1 MKEAIEHLRQASY
14 LHPTR
19 ASGVGDS
26 CEDAPHDTLVPL
38 NTILFPDGRLA
49 LQVFEVRY
57 LDMIRK
63 CIANAEEFGVVPL
76 AHGDEVR
83 KPGQHEA
90 LAGVGTLAS
99 VVDWTA
105 PLPGLMRI
113 TCVGTQ
119 RFRIVEATQLP
130 HGLWMADIV
139 RLPHDL
145 EIPVPM
151 DQQDVANALGSLIR
165 TLQQRGVTGA
175 QMPMQPPY
183 RLDDSGWVANRWC
196 ELLQL
201 DMMQKELLLAQENP
215 VLRLELVQDA
225 LTENGLLN

>member
-1 MKEAIEHLRQASY
+1 MIPLF
-14 LHPTR
+14 
-19 ASGVGDS
+19 
-26 CEDAPHDTLVPL
+26 PL

-57 LDMIRK
+57 LDMVRR
-63 CIANAEEFGVVPL
+63 CIANGEEFGIVPL
-76 AHGDEVR
+76 AQGDEVR
-83 KPGQHEA
+83 KPGQQEA
-90 LAGVGTLAS
+90 LATVGTLAR

-105 PLPGLMRI
+105 PLPGLMQI
-113 TCVGTQ
+113 TCLGTQ
-119 RFRIVEATQLP
+119 RFRIETAMQMP
-130 HGLWMADIV
+130 HGLWMAEIV
-139 RLPHDL
+139 RLPDDL
-145 EIPVPM
+145 EIPVPN

-201 DMMQKELLLAQENP
+201 DMLQKELLLAQDNP

-225 LTENGLLN
+225 LTDNGLLN